1 MSSKDITK
9 YVVAIHRQESLNQL
23 LQDTVDELANGV
35 PDSLLNELNDLMKK
49 VDIEDSQTS
58 NVVNIDFAPPQPA
71 LTLLGETQLLAAA
84 GQQLDDWFKHPIFF
98 AESGFTLDI
107 RPVLGTD
114 NEIDLYLYPVAGQ
127 ANKKIMPLAA
137 YAGKSLHIALAINH
151 NTVLE
156 ANLYVDEE
164 GIEAEGSGKLLDN
177 VDSSDNAGKVTL
189 NIIAKE

>member
-9 YVVAIHRQESLNQL
+9 YVLSIHRQESLNQL
-23 LQDTVDELANGV
+23 LQDTVDELAHGV
-35 PDSLLNELNDLMKK
+35 PASLIKELNDLKK
-49 VDIEDSQTS
+49 KIDIEDSQAS
-58 NVVNIDFAPPQPA
+58 NVVHMTFAPPQSV

-98 AESGFTLDI
+98 AESGITLDI

-114 NEIDLYLYPVAGQ
+114 KEIDLYLYPVDGQ
-127 ANKKIMPLAA
+127 VNKKIMPLLA

-164 GIEAEGSGKLLDN
+164 GIEAEGCGKLLDN

-189 NIIAKE
+189 NIITEE